1 MSARR
6 EARAAREAE
15 AVQSTRR
22 ARKEKSLWHYLAAGI
37 SAGLLLLVVVVGVL
51 VIIVPML
58 TGSQALTVLTSSMR
72 PTYPEGTLIIV
83 QPTDIQQLRIGDP
96 ITYQQES
103 GAAVFV
109 THRIVSIS
117 RSTDGTTTLITKGD
131 NNPSPDRDPVYDYQ
145 VVGKVWYSLPWIGY
159 LNNAV
164 GGQGRSWIVIAAA
177 VLLFGYAGWQFISS
191 LRGRKAKGE
200 DATAQSPAP

>member
-15 AVQSTRR
+15 AKT
-22 ARKEKSLWHYLAAGI
+22 EKSVWHYLAAGI
-37 SAGLLLLVVVVGVL
+37 SGGLLLLVVIVGVL

-58 TGSQALTVLTSSMR
+58 TGSTPLTVLTSSMR

-83 QPTDIQQLRIGDP
+83 QPTDPQQLRIGDA

-103 GAAVFV
+103 GVATYV

-117 RSTDGTTTLITKGD
+117 QSTDGSTAFITKGD
-131 NNPSPDRDPVYDYQ
+131 NNPSPDRAPVTEPQ

-164 GGQGRSWIVIAAA
+164 GGGERSWIVVGLAI
-177 VLLFGYAGWQFISS
+177 LLFGYAGWQFIGS
-191 LRGRKAKGE
+191 LRQKRPKA
-200 DATAQSPAP
+200 ATSASDTTDG

>member
-6 EARAAREAE
+6 EARAARE
-15 AVQSTRR
+15 QTTT
-22 ARKEKSLWHYLAAGI
+22 KEKSLWHYLAAGI
-37 SAGLLLLVVVVGVL
+37 SAGLLLLVVTIGVL

-58 TGSQALTVLTSSMR
+58 TGSTPLTVLTSSMR
-72 PTYPEGTLIIV
+72 PTYPEGTLVIV
-83 QPTDIQQLRIGDP
+83 KPTDAQDLRIGDP

-103 GAAVFV
+103 GRAVYI

-117 RSTDGTTTLITKGD
+117 RSTDGTTTFITKGD
-131 NNPSPDRDPVYDYQ
+131 NNPSPDREPVMDVQ

-164 GGQGRSWIVIAAA
+164 GGGDRSWIVIGLA
-177 VLLFGYAGWQFISS
+177 VLLFGYAGWQFIGS
-191 LRGRKAKGE
+191 LRGKRAKQAESVPEPPG
-200 DATAQSPAP
+200 P